1 MPFSPEVVHKDQ
13 TFAVVI
19 GGRVVA
25 AVWKDAPTL
34 AQMGRLRAATD
45 RHKKM
50 SPDGGAL
57 VNIVVSGTPS
67 FRNEVRVEAA
77 KQTSENDTWG
87 IATAHVVLVDGFA
100 GIAVRSFFS
109 TMTLL
114 GRSKVPTKVFGDL
127 DEATRWVASHLRLR
141 DASCTAAV
149 VKATCD
155 AAMRA

>member
-1 MPFSPEVVHKDQ
+1 MPTSPEVVHQDP

-19 GGRVVA
+19 DDRVVA

-34 AQMGRLRAATD
+34 AQMRRLRAATD

-50 SPDGGAL
+50 FPDGGAF

-67 FRNEVRVEAA
+67 FSNEVRAEAA
-77 KQTSENDTWG
+77 KQTSDNDTWG

-127 DEATRWVASHLRLR
+127 DEATRWIASHLRLR
-141 DASCTAAV
+141 DPSCTPAR
-149 VKATCD
+149 VKEACE
-155 AAMRA
+155 AAMAR